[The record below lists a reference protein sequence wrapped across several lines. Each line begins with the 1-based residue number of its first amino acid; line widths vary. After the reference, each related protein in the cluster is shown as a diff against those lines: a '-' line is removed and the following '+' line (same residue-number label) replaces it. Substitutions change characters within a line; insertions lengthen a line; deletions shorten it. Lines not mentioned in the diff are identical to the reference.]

1 MKAAIDIGTNT
12 VLLLIAEIE
21 AGVIS
26 TVYEEQQI
34 PRLGKGVDES
44 RNINAEAVRRVVDAL
59 KDYKQLITE
68 RFPEVEEVILTAT
81 SAVRDARNG
90 EEVLQQIW
98 EETGYKVRLLSGQE
112 EAEWTT
118 AGALSTLDATFRNS
132 SAILD
137 IGGGSAEV
145 AVTEKGRLVDS
156 FSFDMGSVRYS
167 EKFLHS
173 DPPTDN
179 DISKCRNAI
188 SNFYKERPFK
198 IDPKTKA
205 IGVAGT
211 LTTLA
216 SILQDLQEYI
226 PKAVNGYPI
235 SKEAISEFIEA
246 YRAES
251 SKEWLLKYPE
261 LLRGRSD
268 IFLAGLLILEGFLDT
283 YGLKEIIVSAGGIR
297 HGAILKNS

>member
-44 RNINAEAVRRVVDAL
+44 RNINAEAVRRVTDAL

-68 RFPEVEEVILTAT
+68 RFPEVEEVIVAAT
-81 SAVRDARNG
+81 SAVRDARNR

-132 SAILD
+132 SVLLD

-145 AVTEKGRLVDS
+145 TVTEKGRLIDS
-156 FSFDMGSVRYS
+156 HSFDMGSVRYT

-173 DPPTDN
+173 DPPAED

-205 IGVAGT
+205 VGVAGT

-216 SILQDLQEYI
+216 SILQGLQEYNAQ
-226 PKAVNGYPI
+226 AVNEYLI
-235 SKEAISEFIEA
+235 SKKAISEFIEA
-246 YRAES
+246 YRAKS
-251 SKEWLLKYPE
+251 SREWLLKYPE
-261 LLRGRSD
+261 LLKGRSD
-268 IFLAGLLILEGFLDT
+268 IFLAGLLILEGFLT
-283 YGLKEIIVSAGGIR
+283 IYGFKEIIVSAGGIR